1 MDVRTFPVR
10 VACSSASKGTPFEDS
25 VVGLSGERDAR
36 RRDIALAWTGT
47 GHMTEEHIQNERAAP
62 KEENPEA
69 APVQSERERAAPV
82 TWETFSA
89 RFDRSFGRAYA
100 YASRRVKDQASCER
114 IVGELLEANLDLL
127 VDRDDEEQD
136 LRPLKTALDR
146 LIGLEL
152 ARGLA
157 AGEVGR

>member
-1 MDVRTFPVR
+1 
-10 VACSSASKGTPFEDS
+10 
-25 VVGLSGERDAR
+25 
-36 RRDIALAWTGT
+36 
-47 GHMTEEHIQNERAAP
+47 MTEEHVQNERAAP
-62 KEENPEA
+62 EEENPEA
-69 APVQSERERAAPV
+69 APVQSERVAPV
-82 TWETFSA
+82 TWKTFSA
-89 RFDRSFGRAYA
+89 HFDRCFGRAYA

-114 IVGELLEANLDLL
+114 IVSELLEANLDLL

-157 AGEVGR
+157 AGPSDSRAATFYCCSAWTARTTSTWSRASSGSQTSDGSRTSDT